1 MYLVCFLCAF
11 KIDENV
17 CVHAAFTLSGQHKTD
32 ENSLI
37 LCIHYYLKQHNYMNR
52 ALSKEEQSNIKDYIN
67 REFGIY
73 GNRVAGMSIPVK
85 SLAPAL
91 GHLNIS
97 CRKTG
102 RNSEGKR
109 IIEYTVPDDGIDI
122 EL

>member
-1 MYLVCFLCAF
+1 M
-11 KIDENV
+11 
-17 CVHAAFTLSGQHKTD
+17 S
-32 ENSLI
+32 
-37 LCIHYYLKQHNYMNR
+37 R
-52 ALSKEEQSNIKDYIN
+52 ALSREEQSNIKDYIN

-91 GHLNIS
+91 EHLNIE
-97 CRKTG
+97 CRNTG

-109 IIEYTVPDDGIDI
+109 VIEYTIPDDGIDI

>member
-1 MYLVCFLCAF
+1 LLWCYLC
-11 KIDENV
+11 
-17 CVHAAFTLSGQHKTD
+17 
-32 ENSLI
+32 
-37 LCIHYYLKQHNYMNR
+37 

-73 GNRVAGMSIPVK
+73 GNRVAGMSLPVK

-91 GHLNIS
+91 QHVDIS

-102 RNSEGKR
+102 RNSDGKR
-109 IIEYTVPDDGIDI
+109 IIEYIPPDDGIEI

>member
-1 MYLVCFLCAF
+1 
-11 KIDENV
+11 
-17 CVHAAFTLSGQHKTD
+17 
-32 ENSLI
+32 
-37 LCIHYYLKQHNYMNR
+37 MNR
-52 ALSKEEQSNIKDYIN
+52 ALSREEQSNIKDYIN

-85 SLAPAL
+85 SLVPAL
-91 GHLNIS
+91 GYLNIS

-109 IIEYTVPDDGIDI
+109 IIEYTIPDDGIDI